1 MTEYKDA
8 VEEQRLILLAEKWAK
23 EIKSIHI
30 HSLSSMWYDDRPEDT
45 ADGKMVTDTEY
56 NDNRIVREQDG
67 KIIHTWGE
75 KKSVKELVQS
85 FLTNTV

>member
-8 VEEQRLILLAEKWAK
+8 VEEQRLILQAEKWAK
-23 EIKSIHI
+23 ELKSIHI

-56 NDNRIVREQDG
+56 NDNRIVREQNG

-75 KKSVKELVQS
+75 EKSDKELLQS
-85 FLTNTV
+85 FLTNTA

>member
-8 VEEQRLILLAEKWAK
+8 VEEQRLILQAEKWAK

-56 NDNRIVREQDG
+56 NDNRIVREQD
-67 KIIHTWGE
+67 
-75 KKSVKELVQS
+75 
-85 FLTNTV
+85 

>member
-8 VEEQRLILLAEKWAK
+8 VEEQRLILQAEKWAK

-67 KIIHTWGE
+67 NIIHTWGE

>member
-1 MTEYKDA
+1 MTEYTDA
-8 VEEQRLILLAEKWAK
+8 VEEQKLILEAEKWAK

-30 HSLSSMWYDDRPEDT
+30 HGLSSMWYDDRPEDT

-56 NDNRIVREQDG
+56 NDNRIVREQNG

-75 KKSVKELVQS
+75 KKSYKELVQS

>member
-8 VEEQRLILLAEKWAK
+8 VEEQRLILQAEKWAK

>member
-1 MTEYKDA
+1 
-8 VEEQRLILLAEKWAK
+8 
-23 EIKSIHI
+23 
-30 HSLSSMWYDDRPEDT
+30 MWYDDRPEDT

>member
-8 VEEQRLILLAEKWAK
+8 VDEQRLILQAEKWAK

>member
-8 VEEQRLILLAEKWAK
+8 VEEQRLILQAEKWAK

-30 HSLSSMWYDDRPEDT
+30 HSLSSMWYDDSPEDT

>member
-1 MTEYKDA
+1 MTEYKDS
-8 VEEQRLILLAEKWAK
+8 VEEQRLNLQAEKWAK
-23 EIKSIHI
+23 GIKSIHI

-75 KKSVKELVQS
+75 KKSDKELLQS
-85 FLTNTV
+85 FLTNTA

>member
-8 VEEQRLILLAEKWAK
+8 VEEQRLILQAEKWAK
-23 EIKSIHI
+23 GIKSIHI

>member
-8 VEEQRLILLAEKWAK
+8 VEEQRLILQAEKWAK

-56 NDNRIVREQDG
+56 NDNRIVREQDV

>member
-8 VEEQRLILLAEKWAK
+8 VEEQRLILQAEKWAK

-67 KIIHTWGE
+67 KIIHIWGE
-75 KKSVKELVQS
+75 KKSAKELVQS

>member
-1 MTEYKDA
+1 
-8 VEEQRLILLAEKWAK
+8 
-23 EIKSIHI
+23 
-30 HSLSSMWYDDRPEDT
+30 MWYDDRPEDT

-75 KKSVKELVQS
+75 KKSDKELLQS
-85 FLTNTV
+85 FLTNTA